1 MKTREE
7 ISRQLCQAILSAAQ
21 FEADEGRGFMVPS
34 GTLPDLLPP
43 QRLTADAARQLCGIE
58 PRIWDAEHRRH
69 MVVTEIVHGVRKAHR
84 PPPRVTVDLP

>member
-1 MKTREE
+1 MKTRDE
-7 ISRQLCQAILSAAQ
+7 IARQLCQILLDAAQ
-21 FEADEGRGFMVPS
+21 FEADEGRGFMVPI

-69 MVVTEIVHGVRKAHR
+69 SVVHEIVSGTR
-84 PPPRVTVDLP
+84 PQSRHAR